1 MRDDVEK
8 ALEEFSEYVK
18 SLDFS
23 EAMKDGAD
31 SEEEV
36 QDDLVDRARSGL
48 EDITGSEKIE
58 ILGISTDADVDTWDT
73 VFIRFKATTDI
84 LSTGDL
90 SWIYPIDG
98 EIRTIDL
105 GKRIFVVSF

>member
-36 QDDLVDRARSGL
+36 QDDLVDRARFGF
-48 EDITGSEKIE
+48 EGMTGSEKIE
-58 ILGISTDADVDTWDT
+58 ILDISTGADADTWDT
-73 VFIRFKATTDI
+73 VFIRFKATADI
-84 LSTGDL
+84 LSTADL
-90 SWIYPIDG
+90 SWITRTGG
-98 EIRTIDL
+98 EIRSIDL
-105 GKRIFVVSF
+105 NGRIFVVSF

>member
-36 QDDLVDRARSGL
+36 QEDLVDRARSGL
-48 EDITGSEKIE
+48 EDMTGSEKIE

-73 VFIRFKATTDI
+73 VFVRFKATTDI
-84 LSTGDL
+84 LSTADL
-90 SWIYPIDG
+90 SWITQSGG
-98 EIRTIDL
+98 EIRSVDL
-105 GKRIFVVSF
+105 NKRIFVVSF